1 MMKTF
6 NCGIGFCVIAPKK
19 ILKKFKNFFTKE
31 YKPYE
36 IGYIS
41 KIGKKVNLINS
52 LNGKK
57 KYVCIYFWKRN
68 QLKKFNF
75 KI

>member
-1 MMKTF
+1 MDKKNNITDNEMMKTF

-19 ILKKFKNFFTKE
+19 NIKKIQKYFTKE
-31 YKPYE
+31 YQPYE

-52 LNGKK
+52 LK
-57 KYVCIYFWKRN
+57 W
-68 QLKKFNF
+68 
-75 KI
+75 